1 MLLDALDMGSS
12 RTMDKFATA
21 LAPHVLAVHIHQIPN
36 RFLVPISMYAKMEL
50 DGTFSVVPKPF
61 KQCLIVMAF
70 EPTVNLYV
78 PI

>member
-36 RFLVPISMYAKMEL
+36 RFSVPISN
-50 DGTFSVVPKPF
+50 GTFSVVPKPF